1 MMRKAIFWS
10 MLLCTLGL
18 LFPAKVKAQ
27 IAAED
32 FIDLE
37 ITAAFSPEELSALIQ
52 KLGKRGIL
60 LRFEETG
67 YCNGELRILKGEII
81 GSDGSRFGFETR
93 SLRKLNIRLVAHTKA
108 LGVEAIKLKNRWR
121 KCKEADQEKQE
132 DEADDPFSQPVQQI

>member
-1 MMRKAIFWS
+1 MRRAIV
-10 MLLCTLGL
+10 LGMFL
-18 LFPAKVKAQ
+18 WVLGMLFPRIASAQ
-27 IAAED
+27 TRAED

-37 ITAAFSPEELSALIQ
+37 ITAAFSPEELSTLIQ

-81 GSDGSRFGFETR
+81 GSDGSRFGFETH

-121 KCKEADQEKQE
+121 KCKEADQEKKE

>member
-1 MMRKAIFWS
+1 MRRAIV
-10 MLLCTLGL
+10 LGMFL
-18 LFPAKVKAQ
+18 WALGMLFPRMASAQ
-27 IAAED
+27 TRAED
-32 FIDLE
+32 FIELE

-52 KLGKRGIL
+52 KLGKRGII

-93 SLRKLNIRLVAHTKA
+93 ALRKLNIRLVAHTKA

-121 KCKEADQEKQE
+121 KCKEADQDEQE
-132 DEADDPFSQPVQQI
+132 DEADDLFSQPVQQI

>member
-1 MMRKAIFWS
+1 MRKAFI
-10 MLLCTLGL
+10 LGL
-18 LFPAKVKAQ
+18 LLWSLGMLFPRTAEAQ
-27 IAAED
+27 ISVED

-37 ITAAFSPEELSALIQ
+37 ITPAFSPEELSALIQ

-81 GSDGSRFGFETR
+81 GSDGSRLGFETR
-93 SLRKLNIRLVAHTKA
+93 ALRKLNIRLVAHTKA
-108 LGVEAIKLKNRWR
+108 LGVEAIRLKNRWR
-121 KCKEADQEKQE
+121 KCKEADQEKQD